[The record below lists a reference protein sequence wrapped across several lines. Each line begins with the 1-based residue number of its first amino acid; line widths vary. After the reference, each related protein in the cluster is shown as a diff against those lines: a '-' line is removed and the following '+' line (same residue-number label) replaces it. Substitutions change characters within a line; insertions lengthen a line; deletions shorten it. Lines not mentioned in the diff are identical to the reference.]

1 MDRESYIR
9 GWEDCLDT
17 IYYMY
22 LKKGIKDRSVY
33 EVIDELRTTVKTNK
47 IEKLLD
53 ELGLP

>member
-22 LKKGIKDRSVY
+22 LKKGIRDKSVY
-33 EVIDELRTTVKTNK
+33 EVIDELRTSVKTNK
-47 IEKLLD
+47 IEKILD
-53 ELGLP
+53 ELGLV